1 MNRLKSDKGIRT
13 ILLDDGSKR
22 YEARIH
28 RIGEKAVSKRFKT
41 KEQALKWKRALDTS
55 IDNGGVVTPNKNILI
70 RTVIEEYLK
79 FRNGDDDDERKP
91 LPSNREEN
99 LVFRNGDEVEP
110 IPSNRVTDYQR
121 VKDDLGDF
129 IARKITK
136 DDLRGYVKLLGSEPI
151 KRDLKLPD
159 SSPKR
164 TYAEA
169 SIRKFLF
176 ALKIAMRWHAEK
188 NNYPFDPE
196 IFKLGEADMPKA
208 WPGNRERRLEDG
220 EEERLYKSAI
230 NRPNAHNEQD
240 WRAIIGF
247 ALETAMREQEIVFA
261 RWSDLGPDNLL
272 LRIPKEHVKTRTARI
287 VPLSKRAREIVEVQR
302 RNRPDKEAR
311 IFYQFP
317 TPNAVCESFARL
329 VKRAKIDNLKFHD
342 LRHEA
347 TSRICQSG
355 KLNLFEIMA
364 MTGHTSQ
371 STFQRY
377 IHLVQGQI
385 RILD

>member
-1 MNRLKSDKGIRT
+1 
-13 ILLDDGSKR
+13 
-22 YEARIH
+22 
-28 RIGEKAVSKRFKT
+28 
-41 KEQALKWKRALDTS
+41 
-55 IDNGGVVTPNKNILI
+55 
-70 RTVIEEYLK
+70 
-79 FRNGDDDDERKP
+79 
-91 LPSNREEN
+91 
-99 LVFRNGDEVEP
+99 
-110 IPSNRVTDYQR
+110 
-121 VKDDLGDF
+121 
-129 IARKITK
+129 
-136 DDLRGYVKLLGSEPI
+136 
-151 KRDLKLPD
+151 
-159 SSPKR
+159 
-164 TYAEA
+164 
-169 SIRKFLF
+169 
-176 ALKIAMRWHAEK
+176 
-188 NNYPFDPE
+188 
-196 IFKLGEADMPKA
+196 MPKA
-208 WPGNRERRLEDG
+208 WAGNRERRLEDG

-287 VPLSKRAREIVEVQR
+287 VPLSKRAREIVENQR
-302 RNRPDKEAR
+302 RNRPEKEAR

-317 TPNAVCESFARL
+317 TPNAVCDSFARL
-329 VKRAKIDNLKFHD
+329 VKRAKIDDLKFHD

-347 TSRICQSG
+347 TTRICLSG